1 MTRLT
6 KAQWWRQ
13 RQLKTFKEHPQRGI
27 LKLATF
33 KTLFTFQTIE
43 NNNLNVNSDPSMKSE
58 VGQHSQFMQYFKINQ
73 RQHQY
78 RDLDIL
84 VVTLPSS
91 RLLFIH
97 TVDLSLKLSLS
108 LPMSLSLPLSLSFFQ
123 SNHRHYRY
131 LDLDIVVGTLP
142 NSRLLFIKIP
152 PDQPTS
158 LSSCS
163 WGWRWWWWWWW
174 WWWWEDEVK
183 RWGGSVIRGVE
194 ADEGAV
200 ARCSSASSWRGLWP
214 DARQIMHQLCHVHY
228 IT

>member
-1 MTRLT
+1 
-6 KAQWWRQ
+6 
-13 RQLKTFKEHPQRGI
+13 
-27 LKLATF
+27 
-33 KTLFTFQTIE
+33 
-43 NNNLNVNSDPSMKSE
+43 MKSE
-58 VGQHSQFMQYFKINQ
+58 VGQHSQFMQYFQINH

-108 LPMSLSLPLSLSFFQ
+108 LPMSLSFFQ

-131 LDLDIVVGTLP
+131 LDLDIVVGTFPSSRLLSIVIVFAYVFVFFSFLFQSNHQHHQYRDLDIVVGTLP
-142 NSRLLFIKIP
+142 NSRFLFIKIP

-163 WGWRWWWWWWW
+163 
-174 WWWWEDEVK
+174 
-183 RWGGSVIRGVE
+183 
-194 ADEGAV
+194 
-200 ARCSSASSWRGLWP
+200 
-214 DARQIMHQLCHVHY
+214 
-228 IT
+228 

>member
-58 VGQHSQFMQYFKINQ
+58 VGQHSQFMQYFKINH

-91 RLLFIH
+91 WLLFIH

-131 LDLDIVVGTLP
+131 LDLDIVIGTFPSSRLLSIVIVFAYVFVFFSFLFQSNHQHHQYRDLDIVVGTLP

-158 LSSCS
+158 LSSFS
-163 WGWRWWWWWWW
+163 WWWWWWW
-174 WWWWEDEVK
+174 LGWWWYDDHDDVN
-183 RWGGSVIRGVE
+183 
-194 ADEGAV
+194 D
-200 ARCSSASSWRGLWP
+200 
-214 DARQIMHQLCHVHY
+214 Y
-228 IT
+228 Y